1 MKPDLVNKKPQISHL
16 VSPILTFLTSD
27 NILSTNQDNAIKQE
41 YREWQKKFMLK
52 RLILTARFAILI
64 TLSIAV
70 FYFSAGLLKDQI
82 RISSL
87 AIGIIAELSIIFCL
101 IICRTPLGWRY
112 PEIPFLI
119 FAISVTVIPQMGK
132 AFRFNDIEP
141 YIYLWILTYMTL
153 AALIPVRWF
162 MHLIAQI
169 TTVIFYIILYINLPL
184 NLPNPPISYVEKGLY
199 FFWCCVICNVSAYLY
214 DKLKISELKANYEL
228 KIAREKSEKLLLNIL
243 PASIAEQLK
252 HRPDTIADSFDKVA
266 VLFADIVGFT
276 ELATRISPIEL
287 VDLLNQIFSI
297 FDKLAEKHQLEKIK
311 TIGDAYLVVSGL
323 PVPRQDYME
332 AIANMALDMQ
342 EAIKLFNAETGQTFR
357 MRIGISSGPVVAG
370 VIGLKKFVYD
380 LWGDTVNTASR
391 LESHGIPDYIQVCN
405 TTYECLK
412 QEYLLLERG
421 KIQIKGKGEM
431 LTYLLTGKR

>member
-1 MKPDLVNKKPQISHL
+1 MKPDLSNKKPQISHI
-16 VSPILTFLTSD
+16 VNPVLTFLTSE
-27 NILSTNQDNAIKQE
+27 NISSKFQDNAIKKD
-41 YREWQKKFMLK
+41 YREWRKKFMLK
-52 RLILTARFAILI
+52 RLQITARFAVLI
-64 TLSIAV
+64 TLSIAI
-70 FYFSAGLLKDQI
+70 FYFSAGLLKNQI

-101 IICRTPLGWRY
+101 IICKTPLGRRY

-132 AFRFNDIEP
+132 AFRFNHIEP

-153 AALIPVRWF
+153 AALIPVRWVL
-162 MHLIAQI
+162 HLIAQI
-169 TTVIFYIILYINLPL
+169 TTVIAYIILYLNMSL

-214 DKLKISELKANYEL
+214 DKLQKSEFKTRREL
-228 KIAREKSEKLLLNIL
+228 EIAQEKSEKLLLNIL

-252 HRPDTIADSFDKVA
+252 HRPETIADSFDKVA

-276 ELATRISPIEL
+276 ELSTRISPIEL

-323 PVPRQDYME
+323 PNPRPDYME
-332 AIANMALDMQ
+332 SIANMALDMQ
-342 EAIKLFNAETGQTFR
+342 KAIQLFNQETGENFQ

-391 LESHGIPDYIQVCN
+391 LESHGIPDYIQVCS

-421 KIQIKGKGEM
+421 TIQIKGKGEM
-431 LTYLLTGKR
+431 LTYFLTGKR